1 MARED
6 ERILES
12 FLNRGVPELAA
23 RDIQRANA
31 PRLGAAVATSRA
43 TRANVARS
51 RQAGIQGRA
60 LSQRSSALRGLSRRR
75 GQGAQ
80 GGSQGLAVIRNL
92 SNPATPGSL
101 NQKFEVQVAGASG
114 VPSFSTLEEAVEF
127 LRSRGL
133 LQGASFAG
141 PGQIAPG
148 SDLLQRVQAAGL
160 NLISGQQTGSP
171 QDLLNQFRSQG
182 AGLVK
187 QTQTQKELEENSL
200 LRQLLQRD
208 RSFDLERQSI
218 ARAGAARGRF
228 GPSASTIRTTAGV
241 GIRR

>member
-51 RQAGIQGRA
+51 RQARFQGRVA
-60 LSQRSSALRGLSRRR
+60 RQRSGALTGLGR
-75 GQGAQ
+75 QGGQ

-114 VPSFSTLEEAVEF
+114 VPSFSTFEEAVEF

-182 AGLVK
+182 AGLVE
-187 QTQTQKELEENSL
+187 QTREQSQAAKDAADIEQNTI
-200 LRQLLQRD
+200 LRRFLA
-208 RSFDLERQSI
+208 ERRI
-218 ARAGAARGRF
+218 E
-228 GPSASTIRTTAGV
+228 ASTPAQL
-241 GIRR
+241 GIRRG